1 VLLNDFG
8 AGFAR
13 VQIFYWYA
21 FQVVFARIE
30 RAIKLLYRP
39 RSAKVC
45 YQPVEFLAQD
55 CITAAASI
63 HHQAQA
69 LISFLPID
77 VMPSLCISVG
87 IKTACLPGAYGQTQA
102 RGNKHARCH
111 EQT

>member
-1 VLLNDFG
+1 VLLKDFG
-8 AGFAR
+8 VGFAR

-30 RAIKLLYRP
+30 RAIKLLHRP

-55 CITAAASI
+55 CINAADSD
-63 HHQAQA
+63 HRHAQA

-87 IKTACLPGAYGQTQA
+87 VKTACLPDA
-102 RGNKHARCH
+102 
-111 EQT
+111 